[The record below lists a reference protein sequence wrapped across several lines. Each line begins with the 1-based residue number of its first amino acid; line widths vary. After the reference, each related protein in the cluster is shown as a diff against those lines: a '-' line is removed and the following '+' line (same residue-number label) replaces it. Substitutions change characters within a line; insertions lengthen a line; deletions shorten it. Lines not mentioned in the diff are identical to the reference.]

1 MVASHS
7 PGADADADTTTEST
21 REPMTDATDAGVA
34 DALMA
39 AMTAEELRRF
49 AAHSGA
55 SRKRGANKRD
65 TAEQVVDGDR
75 DLAALAAEAG
85 MCTVKCGCG
94 LSFSVAH
101 PQTARREAKSHKSQ
115 HPTHWPKARDETHDP
130 ETIKLYG

>member
-7 PGADADADTTTEST
+7 PGADADADADTTTEST
-21 REPMTDATDAGVA
+21 REPMTDAT

-115 HPTHWPKARDETHDP
+115 HPTHWPKARDETHDS